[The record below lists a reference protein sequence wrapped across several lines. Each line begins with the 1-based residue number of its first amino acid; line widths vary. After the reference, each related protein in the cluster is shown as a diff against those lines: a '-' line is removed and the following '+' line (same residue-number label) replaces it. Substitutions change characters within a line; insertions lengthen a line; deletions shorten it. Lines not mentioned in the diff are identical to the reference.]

1 MSRPFSAALDVS
13 KSGFLEGVNQT
24 TYNISKT
31 ARGIEGDMEQSRR
44 PLERLL
50 LRLDFNEELS
60 KPRKRRMKGNGDIL
74 AEGGL

>member
-24 TYNISKT
+24 NISRT

-44 PLERLL
+44 HLERLL